1 MGVTMAE
8 VAAHVGV
15 STATV
20 SRILSGA
27 LRARPAT
34 RERVFA
40 AVEELGYRPSGVARS
55 LKLRR
60 TRTIGLIITDVENPF
75 FAEIVR
81 AVEDAAMGLAYAVVL
96 CNGADDPER
105 EAAYLEIL
113 AERRVDGIIV
123 ATGGVGERHA
133 RWLATA
139 PLPVVMMNSEIAMP
153 GVPTILSDNR
163 AGGRLAVDH
172 LLGLGHRAIAHIS
185 APRVHGAAR
194 PRLAGIR
201 DGLVA
206 AGLAARALVTVNGDG
221 HVAGGGRAMQR
232 LLTRAPDLTAVICY
246 NDLTAIGALRA
257 LRAAGRRVP
266 DDVSVVGFDGL
277 SLAAYI
283 DPPLTTIAQS
293 TTAMSRWAVRRLIE
307 RIDEHAAASTG
318 TAAPTGADVTEIVR
332 RPVRLVVRGSTGPAH

>member
-1 MGVTMAE
+1 MGTTMAD
-8 VAAHVGV
+8 VAARVGV

-27 LRARPAT
+27 LRARPET
-34 RERVFA
+34 RARVFA

-55 LKLRR
+55 LKLQR

-81 AVEDAAMGLAYAVVL
+81 AVEDAAVGSDYAVVL

-123 ATGGVGERHA
+123 ASGGVGERHA
-133 RWLATA
+133 RWLARA
-139 PLPVVMMNSEIAMP
+139 PLPVVMMNSELSVP

-163 AGGRLAVDH
+163 AGGRLAAEH
-172 LLGLGHRAIAHIS
+172 LVGLGHRTIGHIG
-185 APRVHGAAR
+185 APAVHGAAR

-201 DGLVA
+201 DGL
-206 AGLAARALVTVNGDG
+206 AGARWSVGTLRLAIGDG
-221 HVAGGGRAMQR
+221 HVAEGERAMAR
-232 LLTRAPDLTAVICY
+232 LLRRSPDLSAVICY

-257 LRAAGRRVP
+257 LRASGRRVP
-266 DDVSVVGFDGL
+266 EDVSVVGFDGL
-277 SLAAYI
+277 SLAGYV
-283 DPPLTTIAQS
+283 DPPLTTVAQA
-293 TTAMSRWAVRRLIE
+293 TVAMSQWAVRRLIE
-307 RIDEHAAASTG
+307 RIDEHAAA
-318 TAAPTGADVTEIVR
+318 PTGAEVTEIVR
-332 RPVRLVVRGSTGPAH
+332 LPVRLVVRGSTGPAAGPR